1 MLNFGS
7 TLLRILSKSVVRNN
21 GKSPVV
27 VQEFESNYYYNDLR
41 YLIHRVNSQI
51 KSGEKIDDQSIMEPV
66 KDRYPCFDVLTC
78 LSSYVKLKDEK
89 LKELTDR
96 FVENAVQYGC
106 SFCVP
111 VKSIAESSNSEI
123 EWGEDTAKR
132 VKHQRLSNRLTKAI
146 AERVGHLLVN

>member
-1 MLNFGS
+1 
-7 TLLRILSKSVVRNN
+7 
-21 GKSPVV
+21 
-27 VQEFESNYYYNDLR
+27 
-41 YLIHRVNSQI
+41 
-51 KSGEKIDDQSIMEPV
+51 MEPV

-89 LKELTDR
+89 LKKVTDG

-111 VKSIAESSNSEI
+111 VKSITEPGNSEI
-123 EWGEDTAKR
+123 EWREDTEKR
-132 VKHQRLSNRLTKAI
+132 VKHQRLSNKLTKAI